1 MFKSFHQMP
10 IGRRLSLIAVSI
22 SIITLVIVVYIALIS
37 TSLTL
42 RNEAVNTFIDQNRAV
57 AEVVDRRIQ
66 NAALMLQE
74 VARNINFNDDTSV
87 LTVRDDIAEVMRVQT
102 NLLTRRITVYL
113 PGRMVG
119 TYRFTDLRSGRDML
133 TSGFD
138 EAEIPDNAW
147 FMPLINTGASGWY
160 GPETLDFTAQS
171 TSYLSY
177 IMPLYNGRG
186 EQVGLIWTDVL
197 TSTLEEI
204 LREVVAVEGTLD
216 GYTFVLGSNGL
227 LGARF
232 STQRNDTELQ
242 RLATFISAPGQ
253 FTQIDE
259 VFEDDPPSYAIRTA
273 MTNTGWTLYTVIPEA
288 VLPQLPV
295 QTVLQIIA
303 ISAVGL
309 IALIWTINRFVYYT
323 VARPSSTLGIAAQQI
338 GAGDLRYKIGY
349 QDHDDEI
356 GKMARAMENM
366 RGNLERSYET
376 LEQRVIERTAELEI
390 ERKRAEARAG
400 ELRAVY
406 DESLSVVSDYHL
418 QSMLEN
424 FAQRILN
431 LMRSDYC
438 GVWLVRSNGDEIRL
452 IAHTFPDKSMTGTTV
467 KIGMGLAGMVAQ
479 QGKPMMVDEYSKF
492 PTRLNLS
499 NLPNIE
505 HAICVPLL
513 FSGQTIGAV
522 LVGRSSLQAT
532 FNDGDLRLLTLFANM
547 VSPSVRNAQL
557 FAQLDEA
564 RKAADS
570 ANEVKTRFLASVTHE
585 LRTPLNL
592 IINNMDFM
600 RIGAFG
606 EITEEQSS
614 RLDQTIRSAEHLL
627 YLINDL
633 LDVSKIEAGEMQLFV
648 QPTEVQPVIDDALD
662 SVLMFLEKSGKQEKV
677 RFISEIPDQ
686 LPIVPMDARRVRQVL
701 WNLLSNAIKFTL
713 EGSVV
718 FKIDLTPMALQFS
731 VKDTGIGIPDE
742 ERGRLFAAFERTETA
757 KQLAIEGTGL
767 GLPISKYLVE
777 RHGGEMR
784 VESKV
789 GEGSTFIFT
798 IPLVEVPEHGTDTQ
812 IMRAIKP
819 H

>member
-1 MFKSFHQMP
+1 MFKSFHRMP

-42 RNEAVNTFIDQNRAV
+42 RNEAINTFIDQNRAV

-66 NAALMLQE
+66 NAALMLQD
-74 VARNINFNDDTSV
+74 VARNITLNDETSV
-87 LTVRDDIAEVMRVQT
+87 LTVRDNIAEVMRVQT

-138 EAEIPDNAW
+138 EAEIPENAW
-147 FMPLINTGASGWY
+147 FMPLVNSGTSGWY

-186 EQVGLIWTDVL
+186 EQVGVIWTDVL

-227 LGARF
+227 LSARF
-232 STQRNDTELQ
+232 GTQRSGEELARLSGVISTPGEFTE
-242 RLATFISAPGQ
+242 IN
-253 FTQIDE
+253 E
-259 VFEDDPPSYAIRTA
+259 VFESDPPSYAIRTA
-273 MTNTGWTLYTVIPEA
+273 MTNTGWTLYTVIPA
-288 VLPQLPV
+288 SVLPQLPV

-309 IALIWTINRFVYYT
+309 IALTWTINRFVYST
-323 VARPSSTLGIAAQQI
+323 VARPASNLSVAAQQI

-349 QDHDDEI
+349 QQHDDEI

-406 DESLSVVSDYHL
+406 DESLSVVADYHL

-424 FAQRILN
+424 FAQRILS

-438 GVWLVRSNGDEIRL
+438 GVWLVRSNGEEIRL
-452 IAHTFPDKSMTGTTV
+452 VAHTFPDKSMTGTTV

-479 QGKPMMVDEYSKF
+479 EGKPMMIEEYSKF

-522 LVGRSSLQAT
+522 LVGRSSLQLM

-633 LDVSKIEAGEMQLFV
+633 LDVSKIEAGEMQLFIR
-648 QPTEVQPVIDDALD
+648 PTEVQPVIDDALD
-662 SVLMFLEKSGKQEKV
+662 SVLMFLEKSGKQEKLHFV
-677 RFISEIPDQ
+677 SEIPDE

-713 EGSVV
+713 EGSVTFQV
-718 FKIDLTPMALQFS
+718 EVTALFLQFT

-777 RHGGEMR
+777 RHGGEMI
-784 VESKV
+784 VQSKV
-789 GEGSTFIFT
+789 GEGSSFIFT